1 MWDVDMR
8 IRRGWLGFGI
18 RIGDWMTAVTG
29 YGFVMYMYGVNALR
43 ENRMGGYYT
52 MTKLCLE
59 HVHFTPST
67 RER

>member
-1 MWDVDMR
+1 MR
-8 IRRGWLGFGI
+8 IRSLGWGLGI

-29 YGFVMYMYGVNALR
+29 CGIVMYMYGVNALR

-52 MTKLCLE
+52 MRGPCFQDM
-59 HVHFTPST
+59 HFTPST